1 MIVNSPNI
9 SSPELLT
16 DSAKIFPNQTLSSAI
31 TATSDIPVLASSAR
45 NIEFFLEQKRN
56 KKIKKRRKK
65 RKEEEEENENEKVER
80 TKCRG
85 MLRERSER
93 GEDKGEEGVVVHE
106 ERGWIRHGRCSDR
119 KVRVVGQV
127 NDIRVYI
134 HSYIAGTLGNELT
147 GAFRV
152 QHSGEGS
159 SRACR
164 SARAFVRLTLNTSFT
179 A

>member
-1 MIVNSPNI
+1 MLET
-9 SSPELLT
+9 SSPFW
-16 DSAKIFPNQTLSSAI
+16 D
-31 TATSDIPVLASSAR
+31 
-45 NIEFFLEQKRN
+45 
-56 KKIKKRRKK
+56 KK
-65 RKEEEEENENEKVER
+65 RKKKKKKKKKRKRKSRER
-80 TKCRG
+80 TKCQG
-85 MLRERSER
+85 TLRKRSER
-93 GEDKGEEGVVVHE
+93 GENKGEEGTVVHE
-106 ERGWIRHGRCSDR
+106 KRGWIRHGRCSDR